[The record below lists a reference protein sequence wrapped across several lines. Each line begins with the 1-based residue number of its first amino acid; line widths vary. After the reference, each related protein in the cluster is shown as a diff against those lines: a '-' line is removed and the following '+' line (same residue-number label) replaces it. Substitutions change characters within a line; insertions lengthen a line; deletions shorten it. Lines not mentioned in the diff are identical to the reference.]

1 MFDQPDMDVIVGGGG
16 VAGIAAA
23 AALQQLGYRV
33 MVVEPGQHDERRL
46 AGEVFHPPGV
56 SGLADLGLLP
66 ALREK
71 PAVNVSGFS
80 VTCGND
86 YIRLPYDSV
95 PAHLAPGLCLEH
107 GLIRERM
114 LSAVSALPNVTVK
127 RGARVVGIDQSHPS
141 HVAIDV
147 ATGSDSGS
155 YRCRIFVVADGS
167 PSRLAHMAGIAV
179 HNRRIS
185 TVWGY
190 RIGTENLPQRDFGHV
205 FLGAATPILLYPI
218 GRDKAR
224 ILFDIPYQSA
234 SRPSAAHCLALAQS
248 LPRALREE
256 VTHTIGT
263 QQRMSVVTRATT
275 TDRIARGRVVLVG
288 DAGGSCHPLT
298 ATGMTMC
305 VSDALL
311 LRKAL
316 AERPG
321 DLPAAL
327 QLYQSR
333 RHWPQATRL
342 VLADA
347 LRDALCGTSPEL
359 RVMQGGILALWRDSA
374 VARSATLALLSTA
387 DGRPFALIRQI
398 IAVAVR
404 GFVTHLRDPKPEDR
418 GIGVTSVARL
428 LIATLFRNVRQVLT
442 GTMAVAREE
451 AAPAP
456 EHAPPAQGDQPRSS
470 RTIAR

>member
-1 MFDQPDMDVIVGGGG
+1 MFDQPEIDVIVGGGG
-16 VAGIAAA
+16 VAGTAAA

-33 MVVEPGQHDERRL
+33 MVVEPGQNDDRRL

-56 SGLADLGLLP
+56 SGLAELGLLS

-71 PAVNVSGFS
+71 PAVDVSGFS
-80 VTCGND
+80 VTCKSD

-114 LSAVSALPNVTVK
+114 LSAVSGLPNVTVK
-127 RGARVVGIDQSHPS
+127 RGARVVGIDQSDPS
-141 HVAIDV
+141 HVAVDV
-147 ATGSDSGS
+147 ANGSASGS

-167 PSRLAHMAGIAV
+167 PSRLARMAGIAV
-179 HNRRIS
+179 RNRRIS

-190 RIGTENLPQRDFGHV
+190 RIGSENLPQHNFGHV

-218 GRDKAR
+218 SRDKAR

-234 SRPSAAHCLALAQS
+234 DRPTAAHCLALAQS
-248 LPRALREE
+248 LPRALREA
-256 VTHTIGT
+256 VTHTIET

-275 TDRIARGRVVLVG
+275 TERIACGRVVLVG

-316 AERPG
+316 AERPD

-327 QLYQSR
+327 QLYQRR

-347 LRDALCGTSPEL
+347 LRDALCGTSPEM
-359 RVMQGGILALWRDSA
+359 RVVQGGILALWRDSA
-374 VARSATLALLSTA
+374 VARSATMALLSTA

-398 IAVAVR
+398 IAASVR
-404 GFVTHLRDPKPEDR
+404 GFVAHLRNPKLENR
-418 GIGVTSVARL
+418 SIGAISVARL
-428 LIATLFRNVRQVLT
+428 LIATLFRNARQVLM

-451 AAPAP
+451 VTP
-456 EHAPPAQGDQPRSS
+456 EPEPAPPARGD
-470 RTIAR
+470 

>member
-1 MFDQPDMDVIVGGGG
+1 MLDQPDVDVIVGGGG

-23 AALQQLGYRV
+23 ALQQLGYRI

-66 ALREK
+66 TLREK

-80 VTCGND
+80 VMTCEND

-95 PAHLAPGLCLEH
+95 PAHLGPGLCLEH
-107 GLIRERM
+107 ALIRERM
-114 LSAVSALPNVTVK
+114 LSALSALPNVTVK
-127 RGARVVGIDQSHPS
+127 RGARVVGIDQSHQS
-141 HVAIDV
+141 HVAVDV
-147 ATGSDSGS
+147 ANGSDSGS
-155 YRCRIFVVADGS
+155 HRCRIFVVADGS
-167 PSRLAHMAGIAV
+167 PSRLARMAGIAV

-190 RIGTENLPQRDFGHV
+190 RIGTKNLPQRDFGHV

-218 GRDKAR
+218 GGDTAR
-224 ILFDIPYQSA
+224 ILFDIPYQSYQ
-234 SRPSAAHCLALAQS
+234 PTAAHCLALAQS
-248 LPRALREE
+248 LPLALREE
-256 VTHTIGT
+256 VTHTIRT

-275 TDRIARGRVVLVG
+275 TDRIAHGRVVLVG

-327 QLYQSR
+327 QLYQRR

-359 RVMQGGILALWRDSA
+359 RVVQGGILALWRDSA
-374 VARSATLALLSTA
+374 VARSATVALLSTA
-387 DGRPFALIRQI
+387 DGRPSALIRQI
-398 IAVAVR
+398 VAASLR
-404 GFVTHLRDPKPEDR
+404 GFVAHLRNPKLENR
-418 GIGVTSVARL
+418 GIGAISVARL
-428 LIATLFRNVRQVLT
+428 LIATLFRNARQVLT
-442 GTMAVAREE
+442 GTIAVARKE
-451 AAPAP
+451 ATPAP
-456 EHAPPAQGDQPRSS
+456 EHAPPAHCD
-470 RTIAR
+470 